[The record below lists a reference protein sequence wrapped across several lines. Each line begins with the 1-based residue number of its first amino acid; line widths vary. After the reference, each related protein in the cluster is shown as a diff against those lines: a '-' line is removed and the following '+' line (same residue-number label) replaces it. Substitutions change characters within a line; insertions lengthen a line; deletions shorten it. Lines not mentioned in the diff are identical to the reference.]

1 MPLRLA
7 TMLKSGIADKVNN
20 IHAREVNHLPFL
32 FARITMTEPT
42 SDFLD
47 NLAAKQHEK
56 MLREVAGDHKNTDKD
71 DEPQLLEE

>member
-20 IHAREVNHLPFL
+20 INTREVNHLPFL
-32 FARITMTEPT
+32 FACITMTEPT

>member
-1 MPLRLA
+1 
-7 TMLKSGIADKVNN
+7 
-20 IHAREVNHLPFL
+20 
-32 FARITMTEPT
+32 MTEPT

-56 MLREVAGDHKNTDKD
+56 LRREVTGDHKNTDKD

>member
-1 MPLRLA
+1 MNAGGRNTSL
-7 TMLKSGIADKVNN
+7 S
-20 IHAREVNHLPFL
+20 F

>member
-20 IHAREVNHLPFL
+20 IHTRGVLHPFL
-32 FARITMTEPT
+32 FARITMTEPN

>member
-7 TMLKSGIADKVNN
+7 TMLKRSIADKVNKIN
-20 IHAREVNHLPFL
+20 TRGVLHPSF

-56 MLREVAGDHKNTDKD
+56 LLREVAGDHKNTDKD

>member
-20 IHAREVNHLPFL
+20 ITHGRLSPPSF
-32 FARITMTEPT
+32 FARITMTEPN